1 MEMCVNQWVNNTG
14 GGEGSWLVCAP
25 NTSAFFLLFW
35 STKAVFIVNAP
46 MMTRDGDCK
55 WWPFRETKG
64 ARWECKQAKLP
75 LSLLFAY
82 TNTPV
87 RSALNPKPFES
98 AERGRLRSNT
108 EKPAA
113 EPFSSSTLSPRS
125 VLCLQRGVLLKGLPC
140 SEKQKKKK
148 KPIKDT
154 ITEMI
159 SWKSPTHDAPPT
171 SSSPLPPPPSSL
183 WCTTLETYLKSDSKW
198 LTGPIWQT
206 I

>member
-140 SEKQKKKK
+140 SEKQKKNPSKIQSLRWYLESLL
-148 KPIKDT
+148 P
-154 ITEMI
+154 MMLH
-159 SWKSPTHDAPPT
+159 PPPAPP
-171 SSSPLPPPPSSL
+171 SRPPRLPYDVPH
-183 WCTTLETYLKSDSKW
+183 
-198 LTGPIWQT
+198 
-206 I
+206 